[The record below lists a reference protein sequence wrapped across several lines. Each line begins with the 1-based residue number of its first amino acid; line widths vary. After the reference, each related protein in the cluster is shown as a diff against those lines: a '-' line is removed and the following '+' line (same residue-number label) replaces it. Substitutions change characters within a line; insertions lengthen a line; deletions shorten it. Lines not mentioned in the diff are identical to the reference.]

1 MSVIIGREHGK
12 ATGQNDHKHKP
23 LDLSQNPMI
32 VYWEMTQACALAC
45 KHCRAEAMCSP
56 QPNQLTHEESLDL
69 LRQVKQFGDPLPH
82 IIFTGGDPLQ
92 RQDLFKLIDEA
103 TAMGISVSITPSVTE
118 RLTLAMMQKLKAH
131 GIQAMGISL
140 DGSCKERHEGVRG
153 IDGCFVRTMK
163 AMDEAADLGF
173 PIQVNTLVAEQTV
186 DDLPAIYELLKTK
199 RIMRWSLFFLIA
211 VGRGKALHE
220 MPAEQAEAMMEWVY
234 DISKQS
240 PFAIKTTEAP
250 SYRRVALDLMKAEG
264 KTAEEIRRTPLAHG
278 FGIRDGNGVVFI
290 SNTGEICPAGFLP
303 LSAGN
308 IRNESL
314 VDVYRN
320 SELFRALHDPQTY
333 HGKCGVCE
341 YHNICG
347 GSRARAFAHTG
358 DPLASD
364 PVCAYVPEVF
374 RMAHANADFV
384 PSLHVVV

>member
-12 ATGQNDHKHKP
+12 ATGQSGHDHKP

-32 VYWEMTQACALAC
+32 VYWEMTQACSLAC

-56 QPNQLTHEESLDL
+56 QPSELTHEESLDL
-69 LRQVKQFGDPLPH
+69 LRKVKQFGDPLPH

-103 TAMGISVSITPSVTE
+103 TAMGINVSITPSVTE
-118 RLTLAMMQKLKAH
+118 RLTREMMQKLKDH

-140 DGSCKERHEGVRG
+140 DGSCMERHEGVRG
-153 IDGCFVRTMK
+153 IDGCFDRTMK
-163 AMDEAADLGF
+163 AMDDAADLGF

-186 DDLPAIYELLKTK
+186 DDLPAIYELLKAK

-220 MPAEQAEAMMEWVY
+220 MPADQAEAMMEWVY
-234 DISKQS
+234 DISMES

-250 SYRRVALDLMKAEG
+250 SYRRVALNLMKAEG
-264 KTAEEIRRTPLAHG
+264 KTMEEIHKIPLGHG
-278 FGIRDGNGVVFI
+278 FGIRDGHGVVFI
-290 SNTGEICPAGFLP
+290 SNKGEICPAGFLP

-308 IRNESL
+308 ICYESL

-320 SELFRALHDPQTY
+320 SELFRALHDPHTF

-347 GSRARAFAHTG
+347 GSRARAYAHTG

-364 PVCAYVPEVF
+364 PVCTYVPNAF
-374 RMAHANADFV
+374 RMAQLKTNVV
-384 PSLHVVV
+384 PALNVF